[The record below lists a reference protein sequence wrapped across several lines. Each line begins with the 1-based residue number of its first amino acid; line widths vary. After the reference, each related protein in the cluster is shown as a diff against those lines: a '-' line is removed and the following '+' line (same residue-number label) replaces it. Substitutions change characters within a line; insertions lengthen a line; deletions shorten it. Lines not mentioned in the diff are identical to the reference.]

1 MKIRRLVL
9 SAATVA
15 LVGAGALALPASAQT
30 SDVALDAIHELIHEV
45 SDGAM
50 TAEDVLE
57 QIEVIVHEVPA
68 TERSAELAAID
79 DVVHHWEDGEVE
91 ADAAIEEIADI
102 LHGGSH
108 AHGDAGTP
116 APAVTGMGGVNASG
130 SSAAM
135 VLALFAVTAAIVS
148 GARMLRLPAQR

>member
-9 SAATVA
+9 GAATMA
-15 LVGAGALALPASAQT
+15 LVGAGAIALPASAQT
-30 SDVALDAIHELIHEV
+30 SDVALDAIDELVHDV
-45 SDGAM
+45 SDGVLD
-50 TAEDVLE
+50 AEDALE
-57 QIEVIVHEVPA
+57 QIEVIIHEIPA
-68 TERSAELAAID
+68 SERSVELAVID

-108 AHGDAGTP
+108 VHGDAGTP
-116 APAVTGMGGVNASG
+116 APAVTGMGDASATG

-135 VLALFAVTAAIVS
+135 VVALFALTLALVS
-148 GARMLRLPAQR
+148 GARMLRLPARG